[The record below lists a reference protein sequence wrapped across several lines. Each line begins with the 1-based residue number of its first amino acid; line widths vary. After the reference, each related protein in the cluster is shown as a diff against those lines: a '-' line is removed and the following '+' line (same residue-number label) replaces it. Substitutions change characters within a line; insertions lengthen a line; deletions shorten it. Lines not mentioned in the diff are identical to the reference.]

1 MRHKLNTNQIDT
13 KDREFKKQDQYL
25 GHPLESLHEMEL
37 EMLEYEQEEV
47 MCIANNDK
55 YRDGEQIKLISAL

>member
-13 KDREFKKQDQYL
+13 KHREFKKQDQYL

-37 EMLEYEQEEV
+37 EMLEDDEAEV
-47 MCIANNDK
+47 MCIANYDK
-55 YRDGEQIKLISAL
+55 YRDGEQIKLI

>member
-1 MRHKLNTNQIDT
+1 MKDTLNTNQIDT
-13 KDREFKKQDQYL
+13 KYREFRKQDQYL

-37 EMLEYEQEEV
+37 EMLEDEEEEV

-55 YRDGEQIKLISAL
+55 YRDGEQIKLI

>member
-13 KDREFKKQDQYL
+13 KHREFKKQDQCL
-25 GHPLESLHEMEL
+25 AHLLESLHEMEL
-37 EMLEYEQEEV
+37 EMLEDEEEEV

-55 YRDGEQIKLISAL
+55 YRDGEQIKLI